1 MYVIESSNYPK
12 IRDWDTKVFSMP
24 KIPRSSK
31 GYPESLKMILNAI
44 KEKKPYN
51 KPIYIDGSNRQDT
64 FERLLIFLRPT
75 GIVKKRLKGD
85 WEMSDEI
92 SKWLDT
98 SDNLFLAAIL
108 NANIRFFSEILHILS
123 KNPAQI
129 QLIRDIALND
139 YKLPWKEKSE
149 IHNRLGWLR
158 DLGLINYE
166 DFSFKYRITELGEKF
181 LSSVGYFN
189 HEDIVVDIDS
199 TIPETEVPISEWALE
214 LCKLTDE
221 EKIQR
226 KNGIGYFPGNINTMH
241 ETAYSYLLLMDNP
254 TEIQKIINYSAETYD
269 IKESSVGALLSTL
282 SNLDFIEKKSKTQ
295 YQTTHLGKRFPTES
309 FELDFACCVNN
320 KFNFVFEILAEL
332 HQEKLS
338 IKQLAARGKVSY
350 NFSYKNTTELSKRLH
365 ILQNAK
371 LIQEIDMEL
380 YGLTNRG
387 TNFYELIKG
396 YLSINTVENAQTGS
410 SIIPNENSSSY
421 VDKCLNE
428 IRLASKDSSNPERFE
443 KALEVGFSLLG
454 FNVKHLGGSG
464 KTDILL
470 HAPTAPKFAYSVTVD
485 AKATYHSGVS
495 ESSIDFDTIVEHK
508 NKHEANYAAIVGI
521 SFQGTRLIDRAIN
534 RDVVLIDVDS
544 LQKLIRW
551 HVEVPLISDSYKK
564 IFEQKGLVNLRVLEE
579 DRNKIIREGLLL
591 QAIIKCLSEQSSDP
605 FTKGIVQAREIYLL
619 LKNDEQ
625 FNTPPDLNEIQF
637 MLDFLSSPLIGCV
650 GVTKEGY
657 YALGSLDDAAQKFD
671 FYLKACNSS
680 NTKS

>member
-1 MYVIESSNYPK
+1 MYIIESSDYPK

-31 GYPESLKMILNAI
+31 GYAESLKMILNAL
-44 KEKKPYN
+44 KEKKTYN
-51 KPIYIDGSNRQDT
+51 KTIYIDGSNRQDT
-64 FERLLIFLRPT
+64 LERLLIFLRPT
-75 GIVKKRLKGD
+75 GIVKKRLNGD

-98 SDNLFLAAIL
+98 SDNLYLAAIL
-108 NANIRFFSEILHILS
+108 NANIRFFSEILNILS

-129 QLIRDIALND
+129 QRIRDIALND

-158 DLGLINYE
+158 DLDLINYE
-166 DFSFKYRITELGEKF
+166 DFSYIYRITELGEKF

-241 ETAYSYLLLMDNP
+241 ETAYSYLLLMDNS
-254 TEIQKIINYSAETYD
+254 TEIQTIINYSAETYD
-269 IKESSVGALLSTL
+269 IKESSVGSLLSTL

-295 YQTTHLGKRFPTES
+295 YRTTRLGKRFPTEN
-309 FELDFACCVNN
+309 FEMDFACCVNN

-371 LIQEIDMEL
+371 LIQEIGTEL

-396 YLSINTVENAQTGS
+396 NLSINTVEIAQTGS
-410 SIIPNENSSSY
+410 SIITNENSSSY

-428 IRLASKDSSNPERFE
+428 IRLASNDSSNPERFE

-454 FNVKHLGGSG
+454 FNVKHFGGSG
-464 KTDILL
+464 KTDVLL

-485 AKATYHSGVS
+485 AKATYHSVVS
-495 ESSIDFDTIVEHK
+495 EGSIDFDTIVEHK

-544 LQKLIRW
+544 LQILIRW
-551 HVEVPLISDSYKK
+551 HVEVPLNSDSYKK
-564 IFEQKGLVNLRVLEE
+564 IFLQKGLVNLSVLEE

-657 YALGSLDDAAQKFD
+657 YALGSLNDAAQKFD

>member
-1 MYVIESSNYPK
+1 MYIIESSDYPK

-31 GYPESLKMILNAI
+31 GYAESLKMILNAL
-44 KEKKPYN
+44 KEKKTYN
-51 KPIYIDGSNRQDT
+51 KIIYIDGSNRQDT
-64 FERLLIFLRPT
+64 LERLLIFLRPT
-75 GIVKKRLKGD
+75 GIVKKRLNGD

-98 SDNLFLAAIL
+98 SDNLYLAAIL
-108 NANIRFFSEILHILS
+108 NANIRFFSEILNILS

-129 QLIRDIALND
+129 QQIRDIALND

-158 DLGLINYE
+158 DLDLINYE
-166 DFSFKYRITELGEKF
+166 DFSYIYRITELGEKF

-189 HEDIVVDIDS
+189 HEDIVVNIDS

-241 ETAYSYLLLMDNP
+241 ETAYSYLLLMDNS
-254 TEIQKIINYSAETYD
+254 TEIQTIINYSAETYD
-269 IKESSVGALLSTL
+269 IKESSVGSLLSTL

-295 YQTTHLGKRFPTES
+295 YRTTRLGKRFPTEN
-309 FELDFACCVNN
+309 FEMDFACCVNN

-371 LIQEIDMEL
+371 LIQEIGTEL

-396 YLSINTVENAQTGS
+396 NLSINTVEIAQTGS
-410 SIIPNENSSSY
+410 SIITNENSSSY

-428 IRLASKDSSNPERFE
+428 IRLASNDSSNPERFE

-454 FNVKHLGGSG
+454 FNVKHFGGSG

-485 AKATYHSGVS
+485 AKATYHSVVS
-495 ESSIDFDTIVEHK
+495 EGSIDFDTIVEHK

-544 LQKLIRW
+544 LQILIRW
-551 HVEVPLISDSYKK
+551 HVEVPLNSDSYKK
-564 IFEQKGLVNLRVLEE
+564 IFLQKGLVNLSVLEE

-605 FTKGIVQAREIYLL
+605 FIKGIVQAREIYLL

-657 YALGSLDDAAQKFD
+657 YALGSLNDAAQKFD

>member
-1 MYVIESSNYPK
+1 MCIIESSDYPK

-31 GYPESLKMILNAI
+31 GYAESLKMILNAL

-51 KPIYIDGSNRQDT
+51 KTIYIDGSNRQDT
-64 FERLLIFLRPT
+64 LERLLIFLRPT
-75 GIVKKRLKGD
+75 GIVKKRLNGD

-98 SDNLFLAAIL
+98 SDNLYLAAIL
-108 NANIRFFSEILHILS
+108 NANIRFFSEILNILS

-129 QLIRDIALND
+129 QQIRDIALSD

-166 DFSFKYRITELGEKF
+166 DFSYIYRITELGEKF

-214 LCKLTDE
+214 LCELTDE

-254 TEIQKIINYSAETYD
+254 TEIQTIINYSAETYD

-295 YQTTHLGKRFPTES
+295 YKTTRLGKRFPTES
-309 FELDFACCVNN
+309 FEMDFACCVNN
-320 KFNFVFEILAEL
+320 KFNFVFEILGEL

-371 LIQEIDMEL
+371 LIQEIGTEL

-396 YLSINTVENAQTGS
+396 NLSINTVEIAQTGS
-410 SIIPNENSSSY
+410 SIITNENSSSY

-454 FNVKHLGGSG
+454 FNVKHFGGSG

-485 AKATYHSGVS
+485 AKATYHSVVS
-495 ESSIDFDTIVEHK
+495 EGSIDFDTIVEHK

-544 LQKLIRW
+544 LQILIRW
-551 HVEVPLISDSYKK
+551 HVEVPLNSDSYKK
-564 IFEQKGLVNLRVLEE
+564 IFVQKGLVNLSVLEE

-657 YALGSLDDAAQKFD
+657 YALGSLNDAAQKFD

>member
-1 MYVIESSNYPK
+1 MYIIESSDYPK

-31 GYPESLKMILNAI
+31 GYAESLKMILNAL

-51 KPIYIDGSNRQDT
+51 KIIYIDGSNRQDT
-64 FERLLIFLRPT
+64 LERLLIFLRPT
-75 GIVKKRLKGD
+75 GIVKKRLNGD

-98 SDNLFLAAIL
+98 SDNLYLAAIL
-108 NANIRFFSEILHILS
+108 NANIRFFSEILNILS

-129 QLIRDIALND
+129 QQIRDIALND

-158 DLGLINYE
+158 DLDLINYE
-166 DFSFKYRITELGEKF
+166 DFSYIYRITELGEKF

-189 HEDIVVDIDS
+189 HEDIVVNIDS

-221 EKIQR
+221 GKIQR

-241 ETAYSYLLLMDNP
+241 ETAYSYLLLMDNS
-254 TEIQKIINYSAETYD
+254 TEIQTIINYSAETYD
-269 IKESSVGALLSTL
+269 IKESSVGSLLSTL

-295 YQTTHLGKRFPTES
+295 YRTTRLGKRFPTEN
-309 FELDFACCVNN
+309 FEMDFACCVNN

-371 LIQEIDMEL
+371 LIQEIGTEL

-396 YLSINTVENAQTGS
+396 NLSINTVEIAQTGS
-410 SIIPNENSSSY
+410 SIITNENSSSY

-428 IRLASKDSSNPERFE
+428 IRLASNDSSNPERFE

-454 FNVKHLGGSG
+454 FNVKHFGGSG

-485 AKATYHSGVS
+485 AKATYHSVVS
-495 ESSIDFDTIVEHK
+495 EGSIDFDTIVEHK

-544 LQKLIRW
+544 LQILIRW
-551 HVEVPLISDSYKK
+551 HVEVPLNSDSYKK
-564 IFEQKGLVNLRVLEE
+564 IFLQKGLVNLSVLEE

-657 YALGSLDDAAQKFD
+657 YALGSLNDAAQKFD